1 MAKKPVK
8 KIIKKAAPAP
18 KKAVA
23 KKPAVKIA
31 TKIAAKPAPKAAPK
45 KVAPAPVPA
54 PVQKWKVASKPK
66 NTSTLSYTQS
76 EFLENIKGFC
86 GLVKRAEA
94 KTLADDLARLIK
106 DSLKK
111 GYKIPFLGL
120 GKLYVRTSKARTG
133 RNPATGET
141 IQIPARKRVRF
152 VATKALK
159 DAVL

>member
-1 MAKKPVK
+1 MAKKPIK
-8 KIIKKAAPAP
+8 KVVKKAAPAP
-18 KKAVA
+18 KKAAA

-31 TKIAAKPAPKAAPK
+31 TKIAAKPAPKKA
-45 KVAPAPVPA
+45 APAPAPA
-54 PVQKWKVASKPK
+54 PIQKWKVASKPK
-66 NTSTLSYTQS
+66 NTGTLSYTQS

-86 GLVKRAEA
+86 GFIKRAEA
-94 KTLADDLARLIK
+94 KLLADDLARLIK

-159 DAVL
+159 DSVL